1 MKWKTSR
8 EQEVEVT
15 PMAVGDK
22 DTFLAVKAV
31 QRAYAKLAVA
41 DENSEEADD
50 TEWAL
55 REKLVELCKHI
66 EVKSEHV
73 ALADAI
79 AILSVLQTG
88 ELPETDPTIPPTSET
103 SETT

>member
-1 MKWKTSR
+1 VEDFQRARSR
-8 EQEVEVT
+8 
-15 PMAVGDK
+15 GDPNGRGRQGY
-22 DTFLAVKAV
+22 VPCRQAV